1 MGVKWMGE
9 PYILRVFDPKSVNF
23 SSTLISDRF
32 KPDNV
37 VRLFYKESSHGV
49 SFGIEVQHDAQN
61 DVKLVS
67 SFSKISVCPNRRA
80 TLKLAHQIRYK
91 N

>member
-1 MGVKWMGE
+1 ME
-9 PYILRVFDPKSVNF
+9 HPCIFRVFDRKYVNF
-23 SSTLISDRF
+23 SSALISDRF
-32 KPDNV
+32 KPGDA
-37 VRLFYKESSHGV
+37 VRKFYEESSHSV
-49 SFGIEVQHDAQN
+49 SFLIKVEHDAQN

-67 SFSKISVCPNRRA
+67 GFIKISVCPNKRA